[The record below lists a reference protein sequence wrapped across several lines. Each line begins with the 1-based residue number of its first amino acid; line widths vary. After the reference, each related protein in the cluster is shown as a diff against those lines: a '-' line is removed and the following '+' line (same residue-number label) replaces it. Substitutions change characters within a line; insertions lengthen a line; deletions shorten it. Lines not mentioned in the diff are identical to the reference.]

1 MRIGIQTWGST
12 GDIRPMIA
20 LAGGLSAA
28 GHDVTVVATSV
39 DDLDYR
45 PLARSLGVACTMVPE
60 HPRCDI
66 RGLLLKFGGSRN
78 ELKLF
83 RVLLAEILY
92 PFVEEMHR
100 AATALVARS
109 DLVIGHFAVHPLKA
123 AAAKA
128 RKPHVAVCYWPG
140 LVPTA
145 ARAPFPLPSLGRTLN
160 RLAWGGCNRILNRG
174 MLRELALAW
183 TREGLAPPASV
194 IPGAWFSDSLN
205 LLAASPLLWPAPPE
219 WGDLYRVCGAFD
231 IPAEAEPEAVPPALD
246 EFLAAGDPP
255 VFMSFGSSQ
264 LLAPERDIA
273 LMLEAARLAGV
284 RAIIHTNLPEHPPGP
299 RDGRLYF
306 VGRAPHRHLFPRC
319 AAIVL
324 HGGAGTTHAVAR
336 SGRPAVVVGFSQE
349 QTSWGAELCRLGAA
363 CPPLRRRTVTPAQLA
378 ARLRDVLGSPALLRR
393 AEEVGQKLRQ
403 EDGVAA
409 AVRIIEDACPI
420 MLPRVA

>member
-160 RLAWGGCNRILNRG
+160 RLAWGVFNRILNRG

-219 WGDLYRVCGAFD
+219 WGDLYRVCGAFRPRPSPRPCRRRSTSSWR
-231 IPAEAEPEAVPPALD
+231 PAIRPC
-246 EFLAAGDPP
+246 
-255 VFMSFGSSQ
+255 S
-264 LLAPERDIA
+264 
-273 LMLEAARLAGV
+273 
-284 RAIIHTNLPEHPPGP
+284 
-299 RDGRLYF
+299 
-306 VGRAPHRHLFPRC
+306 C
-319 AAIVL
+319 
-324 HGGAGTTHAVAR
+324 R
-336 SGRPAVVVGFSQE
+336 SGRRNSWRPSATSRSCSRPRAWPASARSSTRICPSIRRGRA
-349 QTSWGAELCRLGAA
+349 TAA
-363 CPPLRRRTVTPAQLA
+363 CTSSGARRTGTSSRGAPPSCCTA
-378 ARLRDVLGSPALLRR
+378 ARERR
-393 AEEVGQKLRQ
+393 TPWRGRAGRRWWWAFRRNRPR
-403 EDGVAA
+403 GVPSSAGWA
-409 AVRIIEDACPI
+409 
-420 MLPRVA
+420 PRARR